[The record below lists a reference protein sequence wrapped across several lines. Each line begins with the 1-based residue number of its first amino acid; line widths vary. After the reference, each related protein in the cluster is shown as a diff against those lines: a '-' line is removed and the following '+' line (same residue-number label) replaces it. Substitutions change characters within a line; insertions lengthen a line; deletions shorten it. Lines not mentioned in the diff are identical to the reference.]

1 MDPEG
6 KFWELAEPLMLTR
19 AGVTRS
25 MMMGFPCLRVNGG
38 FFASFDRKHEQLVV
52 KLPAAR
58 VAELVTAGAALPFSP
73 AGRTFREWA
82 AIPAPGSEHW
92 PDLLD
97 EALAFVALSGGS
109 RSHTASPY
117 SGL

>member
-1 MDPEG
+1 MDPED

-25 MMMGFPCLRVNGG
+25 TMMGFPCLRVNGG
-38 FFASFDRKHEQLVV
+38 FFASFDRKHEQMVV

-58 VAELVTAGAALPFSP
+58 VAELVTAGAALPFAP

-82 AIPAPGSEHW
+82 AIPATDSESW
-92 PDLLD
+92 SELLA
-97 EALAFVALSGGS
+97 EALTFVTLSAEA
-109 RSHTASPY
+109 RSTH
-117 SGL
+117 